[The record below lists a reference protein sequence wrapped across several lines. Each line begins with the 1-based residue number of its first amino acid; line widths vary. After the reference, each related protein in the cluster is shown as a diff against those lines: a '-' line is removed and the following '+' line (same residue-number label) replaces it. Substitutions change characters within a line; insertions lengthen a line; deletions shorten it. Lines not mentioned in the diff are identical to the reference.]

1 MKAAYQ
7 IPTHWTVSSLGDA
20 AFRTLV
26 LLVSHKDGKTNV
38 VRISNKVFAHERGIS
53 PRNVQVHLDQAEMH
67 GFISK
72 KFDEKGRRYFILNLN
87 EKTDD
92 DNHHG
97 MMTGDTSATI
107 TPCLPSSRDDDD
119 EHHGTMMITSDPPN
133 NPHIGTTNSFN
144 HSSQPSRAG
153 ACEVL
158 PIGQPKRANLGQDVR
173 TALAGWLMGDEVKFV
188 AGMDAD
194 WTDEFVTWGLEQS
207 KKVNI
212 RSAAYLLKV
221 CKNNWRENW
230 AAPDTVTRQA
240 AKAAEAEGLERIRNL
255 K

>member
-7 IPTHWTVSSLGDA
+7 IPTYWTVSSLGDA

-38 VRISNKVFAHERGIS
+38 VRVTNDTLAAERGID
-53 PRNVQVHLDQAEMH
+53 PRNVQSHLNQAEQR
-67 GFISK
+67 GFITK
-72 KFDEKGRRYFILNLN
+72 KFDEKGRRFFVLNLN
-87 EKTDD
+87 EKSGD
-92 DNHHG
+92 DNHQG
-97 MMTGDTSATI
+97 VMTSAMMEII
-107 TPCLPSSRDDDD
+107 TPCQPASGGDDG
-119 EHHGTMMITSDPPN
+119 EHQGGMMVAITPPN
-133 NPHIGTTNSFN
+133 NPHIGTTILLN

-240 AKAAEAEGLERIRNL
+240 AKAAEAKGLERIRNL